1 MVKLAPNGHVSI
13 KMLSNNLNQLSEAS
27 EGVAS
32 SDWMSAD
39 NKQDESGAVTGEN
52 EGNIPSSAVKKP
64 RNIGINL
71 FADSNVPSSFR
82 RLSFSPDGSLLIVPA
97 GVYRPQQQQQ
107 LPSSSTTGGTKASP
121 SLSASSSSVN
131 SVKEKDNNNN
141 TSAQSY
147 CTHIFKRGHFSTPVL
162 SLMGP
167 DDPSVAI
174 RCCPRLF
181 KLMKNKNGSE
191 EEESLFEG
199 KYRMIFAV
207 ITITSIL
214 IYDTQH
220 PFPLLKL
227 RGLHYAP
234 MNDATWSSDGRML
247 TICSSDGYLTFLRFH
262 EGLLG
267 EFLEEELV
275 PDIVKISHPAFYG
288 ILPSK
293 NELMVKNGEP
303 ISSTSSSASSS
314 VVVGNDVADAVT
326 MAVSPLKK
334 SEAIDVIVKQTPS
347 SELTVQNEKVLQD
360 LTFPSSSSLSP
371 VKLTTT
377 ATDDNTAGKKRK
389 RIQPEKIEMEG
400 PLASV
405 VAPHPSFS
413 PEKKQK
419 VFDLTPQS
427 ALEMTEVVTESV
439 VVSLVNEDSS

>member
-13 KMLSNNLNQLSEAS
+13 KMLSNNLNQSS
-27 EGVAS
+27 DSTDGGIAS

-39 NKQDESGAVTGEN
+39 NKQDELGAASGEN
-52 EGNIPSSAVKKP
+52 EGNNNPSSVIKKP

-97 GVYRPQQQQQ
+97 GVYRPQPQS
-107 LPSSSTTGGTKASP
+107 SSSTTGGAKALPSP
-121 SLSASSSSVN
+121 SSSST
-131 SVKEKDNNNN
+131 SSNNNIN
-141 TSAQSY
+141 SALSY

-181 KLMKNKNGSE
+181 KLMKNKNGDV
-191 EEESLFEG
+191 ESLFEG

-207 ITITSIL
+207 VTITSVL

-234 MNDATWSSDGRML
+234 MNDATWSSDGRIL

-267 EFLEEELV
+267 EFLEDELV

-288 ILPSK
+288 ILPTK
-293 NELMVKNGEP
+293 NEVIKSGESSSSSSS
-303 ISSTSSSASSS
+303 SSTLF
-314 VVVGNDVADAVT
+314 VGSDEADAVT
-326 MAVSPLKK
+326 MAVTPLKT
-334 SEAIDVIVKQTPS
+334 SEEMDVVEEQQRPS
-347 SELTVQNEKVLQD
+347 SEFPVEKETVVRD
-360 LTFPSSSSLSP
+360 ASPFATVSSLSP
-371 VKLTTT
+371 AKTIV
-377 ATDDNTAGKKRK
+377 ADDNAAGKKRK
-389 RIQPEKIEMEG
+389 RIQPEKIEIDG
-400 PLASV
+400 PLSAV

-419 VFDLTPQS
+419 VFDLSSQS
-427 ALEMTEVVTESV
+427 AIELNQVTTESV
-439 VVSLVNEDSS
+439 VVSLANEDGI

>member
-13 KMLSNNLNQLSEAS
+13 KMLSNNLNQSSEAS

-107 LPSSSTTGGTKASP
+107 LPSSSTTGGAKASP
-121 SLSASSSSVN
+121 SLSASSSSAN

-267 EFLEEELV
+267 VFLEEELV

-288 ILPSK
+288 ILPTK

-303 ISSTSSSASSS
+303 ISSSSSSTSSSVAVS
-314 VVVGNDVADAVT
+314 GDGADAVT
-326 MAVSPLKK
+326 TPLKK
-334 SEAIDVIVKQTPS
+334 SEEIGVI
-347 SELTVQNEKVLQD
+347 QNGKVLQD
-360 LTFPSSSSLSP
+360 LTSASSSSSSTSSSLSP
-371 VKLTTT
+371 AKSTTA
-377 ATDDNTAGKKRK
+377 ATDDSAAGKKRK
-389 RIQPEKIEMEG
+389 RIQPEKIEIDG
-400 PLASV
+400 PLACV

-439 VVSLVNEDSS
+439 IVSLMNEDSS